1 MSRWLCLVHGILVL
15 APLPSC
21 HWWVWRFCTF
31 IMLSPDSLFNAK
43 NWNLIKTNWLSWEWQ
58 RRQEW
63 WVCRREGSTIHGTA
77 VMSWN
82 SPSVGVAGKCWA
94 RKAKVSPTGLVWG
107 ERSAES
113 SSKATDKDG
122 GGITITRNYRVNT
135 VGRGALL
142 PGCIGSAL
150 HCDCNCSSPAC
161 AEPLT
166 ALLKLAKA
174 NLLQFSSGF

>member
-1 MSRWLCLVHGILVL
+1 MLLCPLQCLLVSSSTMQSTALLLTPLLVNVSTISKPCIAL
-15 APLPSC
+15 AWVVGFALSTGSLSLLLCQVVTDGCGSSVHLSC
-21 HWWVWRFCTF
+21 LGLTVSS
-31 IMLSPDSLFNAK
+31 IQK

-58 RRQEW
+58 HRQEW

-94 RKAKVSPTGLVWG
+94 GKAKVSPAGLVWG

-122 GGITITRNYRVNT
+122 GRGGGSQLHVIT
-135 VGRGALL
+135 
-142 PGCIGSAL
+142 
-150 HCDCNCSSPAC
+150 
-161 AEPLT
+161 E
-166 ALLKLAKA
+166 
-174 NLLQFSSGF
+174 